1 MNNNID
7 TESWVEDFVSDLV
20 EYAGLDV
27 SIEELDLDTEDNL
40 VVQLSGP
47 DSARAIGR
55 EGQVLE
61 AIQHLVITA
70 AIHSNIPKRRIV
82 IDIERYRERREQK
95 IQDDAAYHADGVVDS
110 GKPYDLPPMT
120 PRERRLVHMTIAEM
134 DGVRTESV
142 GSGEERFVRILPE

>member
-1 MNNNID
+1 MSNGID
-7 TESWVEDFVSDLV
+7 TETWVEDFISDLM
-20 EYAGLDV
+20 EHADLDV
-27 SIEELDLDTEDNL
+27 SIEELSLDAEDNL

-55 EGQVLE
+55 DGQVLE
-61 AIQHLVITA
+61 AIQHLVITS
-70 AIHSNIPKRRIV
+70 AIHANIPKRRIV

-95 IQDDAAYHADGVVDS
+95 LQDDAAYYADGVLDS

-134 DGVRTESV
+134 KGVRTESI
-142 GSGEERFVRILPE
+142 GSGDERFVRILPE